1 MGKSKNIER
10 KINDVLNMFYGTDLK
25 SASAIE
31 VYNAVSKAVL
41 GEKYED
47 KRRSDEVYFK
57 GKVTYYFSIEF
68 LMGRALGN
76 NLINLALNDEVKKV
90 LNGVDLKLEDVEE
103 VELDAAFGNGGLG
116 RLAAC
121 FLDSAATQ
129 NMPVMGYGIKYEEG
143 LFKQEFKNGFQV
155 EEGDNWNSV
164 GEPWQIKVEKD
175 QVEVKFSDLT
185 VNAVP
190 YDMYIMGYGTRNVN
204 VLRLWESKA
213 LKKFDFNMFN
223 EGCFDES
230 MKGKVKG
237 EHISRVLYPNDSRE
251 EGRILRIRQ
260 EYFFV
265 SASLKDIIK
274 RYIKYHGNDLKEF
287 SKYVAIQLNDTHPV
301 VAIPE
306 LIRILVDERNMDM
319 DTSIA
324 KAKEPFAYTNHT
336 IMAEALE
343 KWECYL
349 YGKLLPRIYQIIEVL
364 NNKLVMELREK
375 EVPEADINI
384 MRIIQNGIIHM
395 ASLALYGGHAVN
407 GVAKLHTKILKE
419 DTLRPWYG
427 AYPEKFQNKTNGISP
442 RRWLKLC
449 NEELAELIT
458 SQLHSE
464 SWLRDLSLLSE
475 LKPALI
481 EGDFIKSF
489 LTIKDKKKQ
498 QLAKYIYENE
508 GVTINPKSMFI
519 IQVKRIHEYKRQLLN
534 ALLVLDIYFKLK
546 ENPQIDATPMTFI
559 FGGKAAPGYF
569 RAKGI
574 IKFINDIANL
584 INNDE
589 DVKGKL
595 SLVFVKNYN
604 VSYGERL
611 FPAADL
617 SVQIST
623 AGKEASGTGNMKF
636 MLNGTP
642 TVGTF
647 DGANIEIVEEAGEE
661 NNFIFGARVEE
672 LRSIAAS
679 YNPQNYYYN
688 VEGLKRVIDTL
699 IDGTFNDENTGMYRE
714 IYNSLLYGCDWQRPD
729 VYFVLKDFEDY
740 RRVIN
745 ESKSV
750 YQDKF
755 KWGTMCVSN
764 LIASSKFSSDRT
776 VIEYCRDIWGV
787 EPAQV

>member
-306 LIRILVDERNMDM
+306 LIRILVDEHNMDM
-319 DTSIA
+319 DTS
-324 KAKEPFAYTNHT
+324 
-336 IMAEALE
+336 
-343 KWECYL
+343 
-349 YGKLLPRIYQIIEVL
+349 
-364 NNKLVMELREK
+364 
-375 EVPEADINI
+375 
-384 MRIIQNGIIHM
+384 
-395 ASLALYGGHAVN
+395 
-407 GVAKLHTKILKE
+407 
-419 DTLRPWYG
+419 
-427 AYPEKFQNKTNGISP
+427 
-442 RRWLKLC
+442 
-449 NEELAELIT
+449 
-458 SQLHSE
+458 
-464 SWLRDLSLLSE
+464 LSL
-475 LKPALI
+475 
-481 EGDFIKSF
+481 
-489 LTIKDKKKQ
+489 
-498 QLAKYIYENE
+498 
-508 GVTINPKSMFI
+508 
-519 IQVKRIHEYKRQLLN
+519 IH
-534 ALLVLDIYFKLK
+534 I
-546 ENPQIDATPMTFI
+546 
-559 FGGKAAPGYF
+559 
-569 RAKGI
+569 
-574 IKFINDIANL
+574 
-584 INNDE
+584 
-589 DVKGKL
+589 
-595 SLVFVKNYN
+595 
-604 VSYGERL
+604 
-611 FPAADL
+611 
-617 SVQIST
+617 
-623 AGKEASGTGNMKF
+623 
-636 MLNGTP
+636 
-642 TVGTF
+642 
-647 DGANIEIVEEAGEE
+647 
-661 NNFIFGARVEE
+661 
-672 LRSIAAS
+672 
-679 YNPQNYYYN
+679 
-688 VEGLKRVIDTL
+688 
-699 IDGTFNDENTGMYRE
+699 
-714 IYNSLLYGCDWQRPD
+714 
-729 VYFVLKDFEDY
+729 
-740 RRVIN
+740 
-745 ESKSV
+745 
-750 YQDKF
+750 
-755 KWGTMCVSN
+755 
-764 LIASSKFSSDRT
+764 
-776 VIEYCRDIWGV
+776 
-787 EPAQV
+787 

>member
-1 MGKSKNIER
+1 MVKSQNIER

-25 SASAIE
+25 SASVIE

-47 KRRSDEVYFK
+47 RRRSDEVYFK
-57 GKVTYYFSIEF
+57 GKMTYYFSIEF

-90 LNGVDLKLEDVEE
+90 LGDVGLRLEDIEE

-129 NMPVMGYGIKYEEG
+129 NMPIMGYGIKYEEG
-143 LFKQEFKNGFQV
+143 LFKQEFRKGFQV

-185 VNAVP
+185 VKAVP

-213 LKKFDFNMFN
+213 LKEFDFNMFN

-230 MKGKVKG
+230 MKGKVKS

-251 EGRILRIRQ
+251 EGRILRIEQ

-274 RYIKYHGNDLKEF
+274 RYIQYHGQDLKGF

-306 LIRILVDERNMDM
+306 LIRILVDEHNMDM
-319 DTSIA
+319 DEAISIA
-324 KAKEPFAYTNHT
+324 KETFAYTNHT

-349 YGKLLPRIYQIIEVL
+349 YGKLLPRVYQIIEVL
-364 NNKLVMELREK
+364 NNRLVMELREK
-375 EVPEADINI
+375 EVPEADINV

-395 ASLALYGGHAVN
+395 ASLALYGSHAVN
-407 GVAKLHTKILKE
+407 GVAKLHTKILME
-419 DTLRPWYG
+419 DTLHPWYL
-427 AYPEKFQNKTNGISP
+427 AYPAKFQNKTNGISP

-458 SQLHSE
+458 SRLHSE
-464 SWLRDLSLLSE
+464 NWLRDLSLLSK

-481 EGDFIKSF
+481 EEDFIRSF
-489 LTIKDKKKQ
+489 LAIKDKKKED
-498 QLAKYIYENE
+498 LAEYIYENE

-519 IQVKRIHEYKRQLLN
+519 VQVKRIHEYKRQLLN

-546 ENPQIDATPMTFI
+546 ANPKDEITPMTFI

-584 INNDE
+584 INGDE
-589 DVKGKL
+589 EVKGKL

-636 MLNGTP
+636 MINGTP

-647 DGANIEIVEEAGEE
+647 DGANIEIVEEAGAK

-672 LRSIAAS
+672 LRSIDNT
-679 YNPQNYYYN
+679 YNPQYYYYN

-714 IYNSLLYGCDWQRPD
+714 IYNSLLYGCDWQRAD

-745 ESKSV
+745 ESRSI
-750 YQDKF
+750 YEDKL

-776 VIEYCRDIWGV
+776 VLEYARDIWKIKPKV
-787 EPAQV
+787 V